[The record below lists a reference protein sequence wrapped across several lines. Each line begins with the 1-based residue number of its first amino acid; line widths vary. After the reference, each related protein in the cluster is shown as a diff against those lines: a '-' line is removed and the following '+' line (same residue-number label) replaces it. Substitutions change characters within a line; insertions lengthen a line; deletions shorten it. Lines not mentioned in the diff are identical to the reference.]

1 MKNDNKVLMTLLT
14 ASISALAAAPYI
26 MEKSEKVIDL
36 SKDKNELKDEADVA
50 KKQEIE
56 GQIDAMLAK
65 KSPSLKIGENINIVV
80 DNYGSENKNLKTQ
93 VFGEMNL
100 SANDQDSTVT
110 KSDGNFSRFDSV
122 INTKKSAIICHT
134 ACHGACHGARGW
146 R

>member
-26 MEKSEKVIDL
+26 IEKSEKVIDL
-36 SKDKNELKDEADVA
+36 SKDKNDLKDEADVT

-80 DNYGSENKNLKTQ
+80 DNYGSENKNLKDQ

-100 SANDQDSTVT
+100 SGNDEDSTGT
-110 KSDGNFSRFDSV
+110 ASDGDFGRFDSV
-122 INTKKSAIICHT
+122 INSKQSAVICHT